1 MHREKQRLHGL
12 GLILSLPVP
21 PVTSSQPLSAL
32 PRRCDPG
39 WTLGQPGRARF
50 LQDCMRCPCSGCEH
64 RGGRSEARRDPC
76 SIRGGKGSWEAG
88 EAPGAISEPQ
98 AEAWGP
104 GGGFVPRAPRTLLRG
119 WCSPYPCPREGP
131 HLPPL
136 ADAWVSLACWC
147 GFFPPLLINDPGE
160 AFTASQNP
168 GPSSRAF
175 VGRRA
180 SQEALL

>member
-104 GGGFVPRAPRTLLRG
+104 GGGFVPRAPRTLLRAPMLRKIY
-119 WCSPYPCPREGP
+119 SK
-131 HLPPL
+131 
-136 ADAWVSLACWC
+136 
-147 GFFPPLLINDPGE
+147 
-160 AFTASQNP
+160 
-168 GPSSRAF
+168 
-175 VGRRA
+175 RRTKWKRMRWLD
-180 SQEALL
+180 SITYSMDMNLSKL